1 MNLLSLVVLAVFVQT
16 VQMINIKLGVNVP
29 FTGTWP
35 GGPKMASAVL
45 IAIDRVNND
54 PSWLPGYTLT
64 YAMKDSKCD
73 EKHSIA
79 NLIDFRLEQPVAD
92 AFIGPGCSVG
102 CLPGGHIADHWNV
115 PMVAWGCAASALSDK
130 TLYPTFVRTVG
141 TFHGMSDLFKAFLP
155 AYGWDRIALLCTTE
169 TLWSQTCNNL
179 KTGLERNSSFTAPY
193 FGSFD
198 PASVSDYA
206 IRAMLKAAK
215 EKAHGMFL
223 LEQYLWFCFAF
234 SHYTF
239 YTLKHVA

>member
-1 MNLLSLVVLAVFVQT
+1 MNLLSLLVLGAFVQT
-16 VQMINIKLGVNVP
+16 VHMINIKLGINVP

-45 IAIDRVNND
+45 IAIDKVNND
-54 PSWLPGYTLT
+54 PSWLPGYHLT
-64 YAMKDSKCD
+64 YAMKDSMCD

-179 KTGLERNSSFTAPY
+179 KLGLERNSTFSAPY

-206 IRAMLKAAK
+206 VREMLKAAK

-223 LEQYLWFCFAF
+223 SEHHL
-234 SHYTF
+234 
-239 YTLKHVA
+239 